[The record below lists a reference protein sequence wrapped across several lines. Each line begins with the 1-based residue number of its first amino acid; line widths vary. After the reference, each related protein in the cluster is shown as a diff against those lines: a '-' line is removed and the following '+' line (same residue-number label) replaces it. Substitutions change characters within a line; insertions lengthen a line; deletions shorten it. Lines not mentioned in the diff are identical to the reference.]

1 VKVLHVIPAVAPRY
15 GGPSRA
21 VLEMSRAIQS
31 RGMGPLIVTTD
42 ADGAGRL
49 PVDLGRPLGYQGVLT
64 LFFSCQ
70 WSESF
75 KYSRPLASW
84 LRRNVKDFDV
94 VHVHAVF
101 SHACMAAARACLEH
115 GVSYVVRPL
124 GTLDPWS
131 LRQKRLRKRLL
142 WHAGAKYVVRGAA
155 AVHYTA
161 AQEQR
166 LAEPFARAN
175 RGVVIP
181 LGVDAEL
188 LNAAPRGWPVRDG
201 HPTLAKSPYVLVLCR
216 LHPKKGL
223 ELLLDAF
230 LSLTREPAFG
240 NWRLVVAGEGE
251 HVYVSSLKRLVEER
265 HGEGHVVFTGW
276 LDGAARVA
284 ALREATLVALVSHQ
298 ENFGLSI
305 VEAMA
310 CGVPVLVSSHVNL
323 AEEIQAAGAGWVTSL
338 DHAPLLASL
347 REVLTAD
354 DEWARRGQAG
364 RELVRRRFLWSTVAE
379 QLIELYRSIVKT

>member
-1 VKVLHVIPAVAPRY
+1 V
-15 GGPSRA
+15 S
-21 VLEMSRAIQS
+21 
-31 RGMGPLIVTTD
+31 
-42 ADGAGRL
+42 
-49 PVDLGRPLGYQGVLT
+49 T
-64 LFFSCQ
+64 LFFSRQ

-75 KYSRPLASW
+75 KYSHPLASW
-84 LRRNVKDFDV
+84 LDRNVKHFDV
-94 VHVHAVF
+94 LHIHAVF
-101 SHACMAAARACLEH
+101 SHACIAAARACLAD
-115 GVSYVVRPL
+115 GVPYVVRPL

-166 LAEPFARAN
+166 LAEPFAGAS

-188 LNAAPRGWPVRDG
+188 LNAAPRTWPFRDG
-201 HPTLAKSPYVLVLCR
+201 HPALAKSPYVLVLCR

-223 ELLLDAF
+223 EQLLGAF
-230 LSLTREPAFG
+230 LSLTREQAFS
-240 NWRLVVAGEGE
+240 NWRLVVAGDGAPE
-251 HVYVSSLKRLVEER
+251 YVSRLKRFVEER
-265 HGEGHVVFTGW
+265 HGEGHVVFAGW
-276 LDGAARVA
+276 LDGAARAA

-298 ENFGLSI
+298 ENFGLSV

-338 DHAPLLASL
+338 DQAQLLEIL
-347 REVLTAD
+347 REVLEAEE
-354 DEWARRGQAG
+354 EWARRGQAG